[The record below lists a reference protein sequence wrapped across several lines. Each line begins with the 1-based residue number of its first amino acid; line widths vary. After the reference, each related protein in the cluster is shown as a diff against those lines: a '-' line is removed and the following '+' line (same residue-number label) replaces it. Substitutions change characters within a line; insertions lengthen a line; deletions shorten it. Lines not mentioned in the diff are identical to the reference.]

1 MPDLGTIDLK
11 SIYCTD
17 EEAAKQKLR
26 YEKAAANFVE
36 FTGASDYQ
44 IYSAPGRTEI
54 GGNHTD
60 HQRGEV
66 LAASVN
72 KDSIAVVKA
81 REDDTIRILAEGFGE
96 LNIVTNDLS
105 PRDSEHGTST
115 ALVRGT
121 VAAISEMGYKIGGF
135 DAYITSEVLIG
146 AGLSSSASFEVL
158 IATILSG
165 LYNDMKI
172 DPKQAAIAAQKA
184 ENVYFGKPCGLMD
197 QMACSV
203 GGTVYIDFKDPAD
216 PKVVK
221 IPLDLSSYGY
231 RLCITDTKGSH
242 ADLTPDYAAIPNEMT
257 RVANFLGK
265 DKLRDVSL
273 QEIADNVAALRA
285 ETGDRAILRALHFE
299 QETKRAKGEAEA
311 LQLGDFDTFLK
322 IFRKSS
328 DSSFKYLQNV
338 YSNTDV
344 TAQGIA
350 LALCVSDI
358 LLGDDEVS
366 RVHGGGFAG
375 TVQAFVKEDNV
386 ERYRKAMDKVFGEG
400 SCSVMS
406 IRSFGGIRVI

>member
-1 MPDLGTIDLK
+1 MPDLDTIDLK

-17 EEAAKQKLR
+17 EEAAKQRLR
-26 YEKAAANFVE
+26 YEDAVAHFIE
-36 FTGASDYQ
+36 FTGSRDYQ

-72 KDSIAVVKA
+72 KDSIAVV
-81 REDDTIRILAEGFGE
+81 RERDDNRIRILAEGFGE
-96 LNIVTNDLS
+96 LNIVTDDLS
-105 PRDSEHGTST
+105 PRDSEHGTSL

-121 VAAISEMGYKIGGF
+121 IASVKEMGYKIGGF

-172 DPKQAAIAAQKA
+172 TPEDAAIASQKA
-184 ENVYFGKPCGLMD
+184 ENIYFGKPCGLMD

-203 GGTVYIDFKDPAD
+203 GGTVYIDFKDPSA
-216 PKVVK
+216 PKVIK

-273 QEIADNVAALRA
+273 QEIADNVASLRA
-285 ETGDRAILRALHFE
+285 ETGDRAVLRALHFE

-311 LQLGDFDTFLK
+311 LQLGDFNTFLK

-344 TAQGIA
+344 TSQGIS

-358 LLGDDEVS
+358 ILGDDEAS

-375 TVQAFVKEDNV
+375 TIQAFVKDDNA
-386 ERYRKAMDKVFGEG
+386 ERYRKAMDKIFGEG

-406 IRSFGGIRVI
+406 IRSVGGTRII